1 MLRLWLYII
10 FVDSLSSYDYDLPAA
25 MIANAPTEPRDACK
39 MLVYDRA
46 TAQTKIQQFKDI
58 LDELQS
64 GDVVVINE
72 THVIPARLLGQKSTG
87 AKIEI
92 LLLKKI
98 NLDTYE
104 VLLKPMKR
112 VKIGD
117 TVTVAGRLNACLLS
131 KDETAGTAIM
141 RLSCVGGATNLE
153 AEIDAVGEIP
163 LPHYIQPGHA
173 TKENYNT
180 VYARVDGS
188 AAAPTAGLHWTP
200 ELIAAA
206 KRKGVIFAPVVLDVG
221 LGTFRPVKVD
231 DITQHVMHTERYQ
244 IPAATAQI
252 INDALHDHRR
262 IIATGTTSLR
272 TLEGCYAKYGA
283 IKAVTDE
290 TNIFIYPPYQFKVV
304 SALITNFHL
313 PKSTLLML
321 VSAFAGR
328 ETILNL
334 YELAKANNFRFYSFG
349 DCMFLH

>member
-1 MLRLWLYII
+1 M
-10 FVDSLSSYDYDLPAA
+10 DSLSDYDYDLPNS
-25 MIANAPTEPRDACK
+25 MIANAPLEPRDVCK

-46 TAQTKIQQFKDI
+46 TTQTQIKQFKDI
-58 LDELQS
+58 VDELQA

-72 THVIPARLLGQKSTG
+72 TRVIPARLLGQKSTG

-92 LLLKKI
+92 LLLKK
-98 NLDTYE
+98 LDLTHYE

-117 TVTVAGRLNACLLS
+117 VVNVSDQLSACLVS
-131 KDETAGTAIM
+131 KDEVNGTAVM
-141 RLSCVGGATNLE
+141 QLSCAGGATDLE
-153 AEIDAVGEIP
+153 ATIDTVGEIP
-163 LPHYIQPGHA
+163 LPHYIHNGYA

-200 ELIAAA
+200 ELMVAA
-206 KRKGVIFAPVVLDVG
+206 KSKGVIFAPVVLDVG
-221 LGTFRPVKVD
+221 LGTFRPVKVE
-231 DITQHVMHTERYQ
+231 DITKHVMHTERYQ
-244 IPAATAQI
+244 ISETTAQI
-252 INDALHDHRR
+252 VNDALRNHRR
-262 IIATGTTSLR
+262 VIATGTTSLR
-272 TLEGCYAKYGA
+272 TLEGCYAKYGT

-290 TNIFIYPPYQFKVV
+290 TDIFIYPPYQFKVV

-328 ETILNL
+328 ETTLSL
-334 YELAKANNFRFYSFG
+334 YEHAKNNNFRFYSFG
-349 DCMFLH
+349 DCMFLK